1 MTGERIGDEY
11 FTKLYNLRNDEAKMK
26 RNSSSFATSASSASL
41 KHSAVQ
47 SNDGCESVSNDKRSG
62 YASDDGCESLT
73 NTTSV
78 AVR

>member
-11 FTKLYNLRNDEAKMK
+11 FTKLYDLRNDEAKMK
-26 RNSSSFATSASSASL
+26 RNGNVSASSPMR
-41 KHSAVQ
+41 KSAAQ

-62 YASDDGCESLT
+62 DISDDGCESLA
-73 NTTSV
+73 NKTSV

>member
-26 RNSSSFATSASSASL
+26 RNNSSFATSASSASL
-41 KHSAVQ
+41 KQSAVQ

-78 AVR
+78 TVR